1 MQRTPVMVTFI
12 DRDEVRQRLHA
23 RRSELLARY
32 GDLIETDDESDARAL
47 SVMSP
52 GDALALEQVI
62 AALDQLDQGSYGTCQ
77 SCRVAIEPARLHG
90 MPEARLCLDC
100 AAAAPG

>member
-1 MQRTPVMVTFI
+1 MQRITVMVTFI

-32 GDLIETDDESDARAL
+32 PDLSETDDESAARAL

-62 AALDQLDQGSYGTCQ
+62 AALDQLEHGGYGTCQ

-90 MPEARLCLDC
+90 IPEALLCL
-100 AAAAPG
+100 APHSS